1 MYNQKASLH
10 SFVQKVT
17 SDVCVCFKLVFF
29 LKLLNKLYSAGF
41 LEGLYIYKINKWPVL
56 KVFL

>member
-41 LEGLYIYKINKWPVL
+41 LEGLYIYIYKINK
-56 KVFL
+56 